1 MGNSMAFQVKLD
13 IPYEQAVERAA
24 AALKEE
30 GFGVLTEIDVQAT
43 LKEKLDL
50 DFKRYVI
57 LGACNPPLAHQALES
72 EEMIGLLLPC
82 NVTVAERE
90 GGSLVSILNPE
101 MMLAFE
107 PLGENQGV
115 RKVAEQAGVRLERV
129 AERLKEQANS

>member
-1 MGNSMAFQVKLD
+1 MLS
-13 IPYEQAVERAA
+13 ERARDA
-24 AALKEE
+24 GYRGTRPSDDE
-30 GFGVLTEIDVQAT
+30 
-43 LKEKLDL
+43 LDA
-50 DFKRYVI
+50 DFRKYRI